1 MRSEHALIR
10 NLESSTIKAENMHYV
25 EKQDAKDLLE
35 SIRKLVPV
43 VEGTLDAITKK
54 ALELRSASMDR
65 QVNSYL
71 KKLEVLVEKYGNSLV
86 THMLD

>member
-54 ALELRSASMDR
+54 VLELRSASMDR